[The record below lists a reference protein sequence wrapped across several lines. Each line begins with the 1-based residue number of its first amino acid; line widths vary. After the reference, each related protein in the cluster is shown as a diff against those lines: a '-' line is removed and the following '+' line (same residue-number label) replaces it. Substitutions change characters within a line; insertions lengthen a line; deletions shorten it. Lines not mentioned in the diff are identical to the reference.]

1 MTSLVGLLYN
11 SMSISNQTI
20 VTVKDLSQAHDLNS
34 SYITDYIETRHGKYS
49 APVYKAILHH
59 LPKLER
65 TTYKQ
70 FLKESASDFRI
81 LACRVDEYDCK
92 KDWSHVPR
100 YQGMCAQLNTLPG
113 RELSVVVGYD
123 RSDWSAGWTSF
134 MDGMTIYYNDWN
146 DTSLEEKTSFQAT
159 SRNIPMVRL
168 QLNNFTG
175 PSKPYSECVI
185 SKKPYPVPYNF
196 NNCNMKCQG
205 NTLITFG
212 LIELHFS

>member
-11 SMSISNQTI
+11 SMSVSNYTI
-20 VTVKDLSQAHDLNS
+20 LQVKDLSQAHDMNS
-34 SYITDYIETRHGKYS
+34 SYITDYIETQHGKNS
-49 APVYKAILHH
+49 ASVYKAILAN
-59 LPKLER
+59 LENLQK
-65 TTYKQ
+65 TSYKQ

-92 KDWSHVPR
+92 KDWSR
-100 YQGMCAQLNTLPG
+100 ISLYQGLCAQLNTLIG
-113 RELSVVVGYD
+113 RDLSVVVGYD

-134 MDGMTIYYNDWN
+134 MDGMTIYYSDWN
-146 DTSLEEKTSFQAT
+146 DTNLEEKASFQAT

-175 PSKPYSECVI
+175 PSEPYSECAI
-185 SKKPYPVPYNF
+185 NKKPYHSESVPYSF

-205 NTLITFG
+205 N
-212 LIELHFS
+212 